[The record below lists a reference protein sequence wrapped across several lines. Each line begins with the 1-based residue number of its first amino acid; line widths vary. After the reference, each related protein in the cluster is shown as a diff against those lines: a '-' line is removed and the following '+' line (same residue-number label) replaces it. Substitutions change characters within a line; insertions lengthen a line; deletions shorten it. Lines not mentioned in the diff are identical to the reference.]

1 MKTQEEFIRI
11 FTGLKRAYG
20 QTLSKSR
27 NEAGKLQGKS
37 WIVPEEITEKNW
49 ITHLKGE
56 EPSLGIIPINENN
69 ECTWGAIDID
79 TYAGFDHKKLVK
91 KIVEKKLPLV
101 VCNSKSG
108 GAHVYLFV
116 SEPVRAKDMQ
126 VKLKEI
132 AVFLG
137 YGDCE
142 IFPKQIQLNQKGT
155 GNFLNLP
162 YNNPKYPTRYA
173 FDDEGNSLELEEFI
187 NYYKDK
193 VVSNLDMVVIEKN
206 MNDQLKEDFK
216 QAPPCLV
223 NLAAQGFAEG
233 SRNITMFQLGIYL
246 RQRFKDD
253 LENKLDEY
261 NLKYFNPPLPSKE
274 IQTLFKQVSD
284 SEKYFYNC
292 PEQDDKDPDKL
303 VGDFS
308 SVCEKIKCQTRKF
321 GVGNHAKNE
330 IGNMKKWVTENPEWE
345 VTHNGKVVT
354 VNKKQLKNHDL
365 YAEECLAQA
374 DELPRPV
381 PKVIWVDIVNNMIKN
396 MKDDDYIYPPA
407 EVTLKGQYLHQLQIF
422 LENNKGAKDRQ
433 DVLTGMVYEHE
444 EGYFFFKPQAFR
456 DFLKTK
462 RFTGL
467 SPTQEYKVFESL
479 GGNTAKFKISNNA
492 EHCWKVPT
500 SVLETEYEVKT
511 NNFEEERPY

>member
-1 MKTQEEFIRI
+1 MKTKDEFIRI
-11 FTGLKRAYG
+11 FTGLQRAYG

-27 NEAGKLQGKS
+27 NEAGKIEGKS
-37 WIVPEEITEKNW
+37 WIVPEQITEKNW

-116 SEPVRAKDMQ
+116 SEPVRAKEMQ

-137 YGDCE
+137 FGDCE

-187 NYYKDK
+187 NYYKEK
-193 VVSNLDMVVIEKN
+193 VVSNLNMVVIEKN
-206 MNDQLKEDFK
+206 IDDQLKEDFK
-216 QAPPCLV
+216 QAPPCLTTI
-223 NLAAQGFAEG
+223 AMQGFGEG
-233 SRNITMFQLGIYL
+233 SRNESMFQLGIYL
-246 RQRFKDD
+246 RERFPKE
-253 LENKLDEY
+253 LEAKMDEY
-261 NLKYFNPPLPSKE
+261 NTKYFSPPLPSRE
-274 IQTLFKQVSD
+274 VQTIFKQVED
-284 SEKYFYNC
+284 NKYFYRC
-292 PEQDDKDPDKL
+292 ELPVFK
-303 VGDFS
+303 
-308 SVCEKIKCQTRKF
+308 SVCEKIKCQTKKF
-321 GVGNHAKNE
+321 GIGNNAEND
-330 IGNMKKWVTENPEWE
+330 IGNMKKWVSENPEWE
-345 VTHNGKVVT
+345 VTHNGKVIT
-354 VNKKQLKNHDL
+354 LNKKQLKNHDL
-365 YAEECLAQA
+365 YSEECLAQA

-381 PKVIWVDIVNNMIKN
+381 PKVVWTDIVNNMISG
-396 MKDDDYIYPPA
+396 MKEDDYIYPPA
-407 EVTLKGQYLHQLQIF
+407 DVTLKGQYLHQLQIF

-462 RFTGL
+462 RFSGL

-479 GGNTAKFKISNNA
+479 GGNTAKFKINNSA
-492 EHCWKVPT
+492 EHCWKVPI
-500 SVLETEYEVKT
+500 SVLETEYEVKKK
-511 NNFEEERPY
+511 NFEEERPY